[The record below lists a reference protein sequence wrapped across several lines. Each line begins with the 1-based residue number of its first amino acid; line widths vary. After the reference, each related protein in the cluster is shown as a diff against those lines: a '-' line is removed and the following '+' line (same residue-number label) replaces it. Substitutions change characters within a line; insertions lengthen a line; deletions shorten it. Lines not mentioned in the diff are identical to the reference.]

1 MFGAGAETRSA
12 PASKRPGAYEYQN
25 DIGNDVLN
33 GVIVVGGTIAIV
45 CLFIDD
51 GTGVGVLDDAAIPP
65 LLAAV
70 LEALQGM

>member
-1 MFGAGAETRSA
+1 MFE
-12 PASKRPGAYEYQN
+12 N
-25 DIGNDVLN
+25 DILN
-33 GVIVVGGTIAIV
+33 GASVVGGTIAIV